1 MNEPILI
8 NLDNIS
14 ENIKKLIFSNK
25 SFYKINIIIDN
36 LYTKSNNISY
46 IQLNIIKNNDRIDI
60 VSIGSKE
67 GNYNNLS
74 LKIYLRSKTAKI
86 NSINESELFS
96 GSTYMEICLKLLN
109 IFNVSI
115 VSLNDDSLLIYP
127 YNRKS
132 PIEIKFNLSI
142 LSLIRFEETYYMKYG
157 FIPYHKITKQ
167 NLTYYIKTLI
177 NRLYKIKWDEFDN
190 IFYKGIQ
197 TKNYILNNIVKKQKF
212 KEFISINSRKNEINE
227 KKEIFNEI
235 NMSKY
240 NFFGQNNNEHSTP
253 INSLGK
259 VSLIN
264 EHSTPINSLGKV
276 SLINEHLTPI
286 NSLGKVSLINEHLT
300 PINSLGKVSLINE
313 HSTPINSLKSKKHN
327 FSNNKLN
334 NIKTLY
340 HLSNG
345 TFEINTNII
354 DIWFKYWEIMENSYL
369 LIREKYKSQN
379 CDSPFL
385 AIKKFFNR
393 KDSVLFL
400 SWLDLYSIQYKR
412 FEYLDEYLFYNN
424 EINNL
429 KKIIK
434 IPGID
439 IFKELKNIL
448 ESVNW
453 IYYIKICNNEKLINI
468 L

>member
-1 MNEPILI
+1 
-8 NLDNIS
+8 
-14 ENIKKLIFSNK
+14 
-25 SFYKINIIIDN
+25 
-36 LYTKSNNISY
+36 
-46 IQLNIIKNNDRIDI
+46 
-60 VSIGSKE
+60 
-67 GNYNNLS
+67 
-74 LKIYLRSKTAKI
+74 
-86 NSINESELFS
+86 
-96 GSTYMEICLKLLN
+96 MEICLKLLN

-264 EHSTPINSLGKV
+264 EHSTPINSL
-276 SLINEHLTPI
+276 
-286 NSLGKVSLINEHLT
+286 
-300 PINSLGKVSLINE
+300 
-313 HSTPINSLKSKKHN
+313 KSKKHN